1 MRSLRRGCS
10 PGRAAGQSGGR
21 SLPPAAENSRQTIE
35 QQVSRAPRPA
45 RQPLSPTN
53 PEAKPVIVAG
63 WMGHGR
69 QPALAEHRHPVSTGR
84 RAVYTD
90 MFNRVKALQL
100 AGHGVGAIV
109 CQTGFHWPTVA
120 KWVRLDELPQRN
132 VIAEAKHTK
141 RFPRTPCPT
150 LGRGLH
156 VPARLAAGDQ
166 TAWLH
171 RQPVSS
177 GPAAW
182 RVGAVP
188 AVLSPSTRSR
198 LVVAAGGLGV
208 VPRGFGEALE
218 MREQGRGGRRIGED
232 RPVR

>member
-69 QPALAEHRHPVSTGR
+69 QPALAEHRHLVSTGR

-90 MFNRVKALQL
+90 MFNRVITACRPWRRRDCLSNGIPLGHSRKMGSARRTATAQRDRRSQTHQAVSTNTLPDAGSRAARPGAPCCWRSDSLAAQATCLIWAGCL
-100 AGHGVGAIV
+100 AGWRRA
-109 CQTGFHWPTVA
+109 
-120 KWVRLDELPQRN
+120 
-132 VIAEAKHTK
+132 
-141 RFPRTPCPT
+141 
-150 LGRGLH
+150 GR
-156 VPARLAAGDQ
+156 
-166 TAWLH
+166 
-171 RQPVSS
+171 
-177 GPAAW
+177 
-182 RVGAVP
+182 
-188 AVLSPSTRSR
+188 LSPSTRSR
-198 LVVAAGGLGV
+198 LVIAAGGLGV